1 MSHTSGVAIV
11 AGGTKRPTEG
21 PCDRGQADFRRSRV
35 CTREKPPE
43 KNRILVKSTQKR
55 AGSACAQAHSMA
67 SRGIVFVALL
77 LRRAHEQRITRASAQ
92 RYLRP
97 SVPLCNKFPTASVM
111 LSQVLLASPFLRTG
125 GSAAGFCVDLPS
137 RCSMNTCG
145 RWLPSL
151 SRSQSRERPST
162 VRERPPSMAWRCDG
176 VSGDDRGG

>member
-1 MSHTSGVAIV
+1 MHSGKAPRKKSDSGEIDPKT
-11 AGGTKRPTEG
+11 GRQRFRP
-21 PCDRGQADFRRSRV
+21 
-35 CTREKPPE
+35 
-43 KNRILVKSTQKR
+43 
-55 AGSACAQAHSMA
+55 AHSMA

-97 SVPLCNKFPTASVM
+97 PVPLCNKFPTASVM

>member
-1 MSHTSGVAIV
+1 MQSHSSFGGVFRRSSRARH
-11 AGGTKRPTEG
+11 AQS
-21 PCDRGQADFRRSRV
+21 PCDRGQADFRRSQV

-55 AGSACAQAHSMA
+55 AGSAFAQAHSMA

-77 LRRAHEQRITRASAQ
+77 LRRAHEQRVTRASAQ

-137 RCSMNTCG
+137 RC
-145 RWLPSL
+145 
-151 SRSQSRERPST
+151 
-162 VRERPPSMAWRCDG
+162 
-176 VSGDDRGG
+176 